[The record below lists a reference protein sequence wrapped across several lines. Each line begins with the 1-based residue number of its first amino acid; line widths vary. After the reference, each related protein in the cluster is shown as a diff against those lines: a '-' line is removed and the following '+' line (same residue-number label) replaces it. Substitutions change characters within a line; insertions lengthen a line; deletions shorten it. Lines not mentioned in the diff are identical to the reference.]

1 MAITFSEDIK
11 SVFSADIPDI
21 KISSDEGGTYRFT
34 LNDNNVTQHPIWE
47 ASLTFPQGGG
57 EITLSCIRE
66 IICAYM
72 RGKELFAV
80 RTDFTLYCH
89 DIENNGLGA
98 LIIKQIYYSSIKT
111 GRRTQGGYDIFTL
124 FPYKQL
130 PPGAIDNIYLANYRN
145 TALKISAEVIN
156 TFFKNLRHLKI
167 NQYTC
172 ESGQP
177 FLFDTQAIEE
187 GARSEGII
195 NEKEKIISFYVGSTK
210 DSDST
215 RMSEVRYYINRSAPM
230 TAAIRF
236 LNPFGIQEYFYSFG
250 TWSIKPKTEAQTATI
265 SGQNVPYDITT
276 LTEIELTTHPMTPEE
291 ATAAH
296 HIADAGKMVLYL
308 FIGRK
313 YLPLEVTVTAAE
325 TTIAN
330 RPDDKI
336 QLKLTCT
343 PTARNSP
350 MPHFT
355 DFDTFTRFNESF
367 TPTFS

>member
-1 MAITFSEDIK
+1 MAITFSEDVK
-11 SVFSADIPDI
+11 HVFSADIPDI
-21 KISSDEGGTYRFT
+21 NISSDQGGTYRFT
-34 LNDNNVTQHPIWE
+34 LKDSNATTGPIWE

-80 RTDFTLYCH
+80 RADFTLNCP
-89 DIENNGLGA
+89 EAEATGKGFLTLSN
-98 LIIKQIYYSSIKT
+98 IYYSSIKT
-111 GRRTQGGYDIFTL
+111 GRVPSTGYDIFTL
-124 FPYKQL
+124 FPHKRL
-130 PPGAIDNIYLANYRN
+130 PAGAIDNIYLANYRN
-145 TALKISAEVIN
+145 TALKILAEVVDNSIRK
-156 TFFKNLRHLKI
+156 FRYFEIK
-167 NQYTC
+167 QYTC

-187 GARSEGII
+187 EARSEGII
-195 NEKEKIISFYVGSTK
+195 NEREKIITFFVKSTK
-210 DSDST
+210 ASDST
-215 RMSEVRYYINRSAPM
+215 RMSEVRYYINRVAPM

-236 LNPFGIQEYFYSFG
+236 LNPFGILEHFYSFG
-250 TWSIKPKTEAQTATI
+250 TWSIKPKTEAQTASI

-330 RPDDKI
+330 GPDDKI

-367 TPTFS
+367 TLTFS

>member
-1 MAITFSEDIK
+1 MAITFPEDVK
-11 SVFSADIPDI
+11 QVYSADIPDI
-21 KISSDEGGTYRFT
+21 KISSDEGGTFLFALAESNTPSIRF
-34 LNDNNVTQHPIWE
+34 WK
-47 ASLTFPQGGG
+47 ASLSFPQGGG
-57 EITLSCIRE
+57 DITLSCIRE
-66 IICAYM
+66 IICSYM
-72 RGKELFAV
+72 RGNELFAV
-80 RTDFTLYCH
+80 FKEFQLQYIDSEGRLSHTLS
-89 DIENNGLGA
+89 IRGIL
-98 LIIKQIYYSSIKT
+98 YSSIPT

-145 TALKISAEVIN
+145 TALKIFAEVVN
-156 TFFKNLRHLKI
+156 TFFANRRTVEIK
-167 NQYTC
+167 QYTC

-187 GARSEGII
+187 EARSEGII
-195 NEKEKIISFYVGSTK
+195 NEKEKIISFNVISTK
-210 DSDST
+210 TSDST
-215 RMSEVRYYINRSAPM
+215 RMSEVLYYINRRATM

-265 SGQNVPYDITT
+265 SAQNVPYDITT
-276 LTEIELTTHPMTPEE
+276 ITEIELTTHPMTPDE

-343 PTARNSP
+343 PTNRNSP

-367 TPTFS
+367 TLPFS